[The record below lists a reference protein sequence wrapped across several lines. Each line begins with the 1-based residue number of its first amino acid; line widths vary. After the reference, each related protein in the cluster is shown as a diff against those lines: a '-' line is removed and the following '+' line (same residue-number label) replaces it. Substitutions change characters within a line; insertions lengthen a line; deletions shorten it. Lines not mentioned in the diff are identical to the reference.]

1 MTILRHVSILCGF
14 ALFTT
19 GVYGQLPWGK
29 KQHEQEQKRP
39 AILKTP
45 KIDRKASEL
54 IADRVDVTKKKIVTG
69 ELEPVTFATQ
79 EELIEAENLLFPADE
94 LYQSN
99 LPCSGRCMTFLLRT
113 HDDPDAVLP
122 LHDDDFTHVVFPF
135 RHFRDQ
141 YRVSEISSV
150 HRLHE
155 QRIGIARWRGNGES
169 VRATKF
175 LSTESPVCPAAR
187 SKHNRFLGVS
197 LFIHHIA
204 GNRSAGL
211 HQDLREKQL
220 LSHLRLHR
228 LSREPEIFL
237 ITTDFRFFIIPFL
250 LLLKQRQRVAFR
262 FYG

>member
-1 MTILRHVSILCGF
+1 MLALVIRQLARGGDVIRVLGRNQFVVEVAIARIL
-14 ALFTT
+14 
-19 GVYGQLPWGK
+19 
-29 KQHEQEQKRP
+29 
-39 AILKTP
+39 
-45 KIDRKASEL
+45 
-54 IADRVDVTKKKIVTG
+54 
-69 ELEPVTFATQ
+69 ELELDHALVVRHLFFHTRCVDTHGNAR
-79 EELIEAENLLFPADE
+79 EAGLLSYVLPSD
-94 LYQSN
+94 L

-150 HRLHE
+150 HRLHK

-187 SKHNRFLGVS
+187 SKHKRFLGVS

-211 HQDLREKQL
+211 HQDLREMQL
-220 LSHLRLHR
+220 LPHLRLHR
-228 LSREPEIFL
+228 LGREPKIFL
-237 ITTDFRFFIIPFL
+237 ITTDFCLPFPI
-250 LLLKQRQRVAFR
+250 LLKQHQRIAFR